1 MKTIN
6 IGGMEYKLTPIK
18 KEGKTKALFTLSM
31 PGVGSWNG
39 RWSGQGKVHAYVKT
53 AFMRGKPVF
62 PNLKEGD
69 YGYDFGDGWFASVN
83 VKFVTPSEARAVMK
97 KSCGFCG
104 YEWMCND
111 ICLNGK
117 IRDRKI

>member
-1 MKTIN
+1 MKTIS
-6 IGGMEYKLTPIK
+6 IDGVEYKLTPIK
-18 KEGKTKALFTLSM
+18 KESKTKALFVLSM
-31 PGVGSWNG
+31 PRIGSWNG
-39 RWSGQGKVHAYVKT
+39 KWSGSNKVYALVKT

-97 KSCGFCG
+97 HSSGFCG
-104 YEWMCND
+104 YDWMCND
-111 ICLNGK
+111 ICINGS
-117 IRDRKI
+117 IRER